1 MRDLRRP
8 LATLLLA
15 SAALTLSAQQKL
27 DLLSRLSLMQQRN
40 QNLPVYNSRLRDFAP
55 RQAATHTM
63 AMVEFK
69 DGEALDSLAAQ
80 GGKVLKTRGNIAIVT
95 LPLAQVEQV
104 AALKGVKRVQLP
116 RRVYQKMNLV
126 REAVGVDR
134 IHQGFDLPQSYT
146 GKGVVT
152 GIVDGGIDPNHLN
165 FLNGDGS
172 TRFGYISRIYQ
183 SNASKTGYVY
193 ENYYP
198 RVVLPSVQGDNL
210 FAIEDFTTD
219 SRTSFHGTH
228 TTGIMAGGYKGSL
241 LMAQTAADGMT
252 TTNVTVDNPYY
263 GCATESELVASCG
276 DLYDQFIAF
285 GVDDIISYA
294 EKSGPAPK
302 PCVVNLSLGSNLGA
316 HDSTSLMNRFL
327 GECGKDAIV
336 CVAAG
341 NEADYPVALTKTFA
355 AEDTTVQTFLR
366 PMQEGAF
373 ATASNTYYNL
383 RNGSLYVYSSDSTMF
398 ALQAVVYN
406 AKRHRIVARFPLDY
420 NSDGQLVS
428 WSTGGD
434 YAIDG
439 AQSNAMFSKMFQ
451 GYIAL
456 ASAKDTETGRYY
468 ALADFLTTD
477 DQQNNADGDYRIGIV
492 VTGHDG
498 QRVDVYG
505 DAQFDYFDDYDEAG
519 WSEGSRNGTI
529 NDLACAPNVISVGC
543 YNVRDHWPSIDGYVY
558 GYGNNEF
565 PVGQVSRFSSFGTLL
580 DGRNLPDVC
589 APGSSVVSS
598 TNTYCVEN
606 ANMGYTDAALQ
617 AKTTVNGK
625 TYYWQQTLG
634 TSMSTPVVA
643 GSIAL
648 WLQADPSLT
657 YNDVIGIIRKTA
669 VVDDDVRQGDSVQ
682 WGAGKFDAY
691 AGLKEVL
698 QHVSAGVRG
707 VTASHTAKP
716 IVTPCGWRTFRVLLA
731 GAKRLDLRVYS
742 LSGQCL
748 LSSDSNGE
756 EATVDATGWR
766 DGVYLLQVN
775 GLPAQRVAIY

>member
-1 MRDLRRP
+1 MRDLQRT

-15 SAALTLSAQQKL
+15 GTALTLPAQQKL
-27 DLLSRLSLMQQRN
+27 DLLSRLYLMQQRN
-40 QNLPVYNSRLRDFAP
+40 HSLPAYNSRLRDFAP
-55 RQAATHTM
+55 RPSQSSTM

-69 DGEALDSLAAQ
+69 DKEALDSLTAQ
-80 GGKVLKTRGNIAIVT
+80 GGKVLKIRGNIAIVT
-95 LPLAQVEQV
+95 LPLASIEQV
-104 AALKGVKRVQLP
+104 AALKTIRRVQLP
-116 RRVYQKMNLV
+116 RKVYQKMNLV
-126 REAVGVDR
+126 REVVGVDK
-134 IHQGFDLPQSYT
+134 IHQGIDLPQAYT

-152 GIVDGGIDPNHLN
+152 GIVDSGIDPNHVN
-165 FLNGDGS
+165 FLNSDGG

-183 SNASKTGYVY
+183 SNTSKTGYVY

-198 RVVLPSVQGDNL
+198 RQVLPNVKGDNL

-241 LMAQTAADGMT
+241 LMAQTAADGAT
-252 TTNVTVDNPYY
+252 STNVTADNPYY

-294 EKSGPAPK
+294 EQSGSSRK

-316 HDSTSLMNRFL
+316 HDSTSLMNRYL
-327 GECGKDAIV
+327 GECGKDAII

-355 AEDTTVQTFLR
+355 AEDTMVQTFLR

-373 ATASNTYYNL
+373 TTASHTYYNL
-383 RNGSLYVYSSDSTMF
+383 RNGSLYVYSGDSTMF
-398 ALQAVVYN
+398 TLQAVIFN
-406 AKRHRIVARFPLDY
+406 AKRHRVVARFPLDY
-420 NSDGQLVS
+420 NSDGQLIS

-439 AQSNAMFSKMFQ
+439 AQSNTIFSKMFQ

-468 ALADFLTTD
+468 AIADFLTTD

-498 QRVDVYG
+498 QRIDVYG
-505 DAQFDYFDDYDEAG
+505 DAQFDYFDNYDEAG
-519 WSEGSRNGTI
+519 WTKGSRNGTI
-529 NDLACAPNVISVGC
+529 NDMACAPNVISVGC
-543 YNVRDHWPSIDGYVY
+543 YNIRDHWPSIDGYVY
-558 GYGNNEF
+558 GYNNSEF
-565 PVGQVSRFSSFGTLL
+565 PVGQISRFSSFGTLM

-589 APGSSVVSS
+589 APGSSVISS

-606 ANMGYTDAALQ
+606 ASMGYTDAALQ
-617 AKTTVNGK
+617 AKATLNGK

-648 WLQADPSLT
+648 WLQANPDLT
-657 YNDVIGIIRKTA
+657 YDDVIRIIRKTA
-669 VVDDDVRQGDSVQ
+669 IVDADVQQGDSVQ

-698 QHVSAGVRG
+698 NGLAAGVRG
-707 VTASHTAKP
+707 ITADDTPKPVVTLS
-716 IVTPCGWRTFRVLLA
+716 GWRTFRVLLA
-731 GAKRLDLRVYS
+731 GAKQINLRVYN

-748 LSSDSNGE
+748 MSTDKLGE
-756 EATVDATGWR
+756 EATVDASGWQ
-766 DGVYLLQVN
+766 DGIYLLQVN
-775 GLPAQRVAIY
+775 GQPAQRIAIY

>member
-1 MRDLRRP
+1 MRDLRRQ

-15 SAALTLSAQQKL
+15 SAALTLPAQQKL

-69 DGEALDSLAAQ
+69 DGAALDSLAAQ

-95 LPLAQVEQV
+95 LPLARVEQV

-126 REAVGVDR
+126 RATVGVDR
-134 IHQGFDLPQSYT
+134 IHQGFDLPQAYT

-165 FLNGDGS
+165 FLNVDGS

-183 SNASKTGYVY
+183 SSASKTGYVY

-198 RVVLPSVQGDNL
+198 RVVLPSIQGDNL

-252 TTNVTVDNPYY
+252 STNVTMDNPYY

-341 NEADYPVALTKTFA
+341 NEADYPVALTKNFS

-398 ALQAVVYN
+398 ALQAVIYN

-420 NSDGQLVS
+420 DSDGQLVS

-439 AQSNAMFSKMFQ
+439 AQSNAMLSKMFQ

-477 DQQNNADGDYRIGIV
+477 DQQNNAEGDYRIGIV

-519 WSEGSRNGTI
+519 WSDGSRNGAI

-558 GYGNNEF
+558 GYNNNEF
-565 PVGQVSRFSSFGTLL
+565 PEGQVSRFSSFGTLL

-589 APGSSVVSS
+589 APGSSVISS

-698 QHVSAGVRG
+698 QHVSSGVRG
-707 VTASHTAKP
+707 VTASQTVKP
-716 IVTPCGWRTFRVLLA
+716 IVTPCGWRTFRVLLV

-748 LSSDSNGE
+748 LSSDCNGE

>member
-15 SAALTLSAQQKL
+15 SAALTLLAQQKL

-104 AALKGVKRVQLP
+104 AALKGIKRVQLP

-146 GKGVVT
+146 GQGVVT

-558 GYGNNEF
+558 GYNNNEF

-707 VTASHTAKP
+707 VTASHTVKP

-731 GAKRLDLRVYS
+731 GAKRLNLRVYS

>member
-15 SAALTLSAQQKL
+15 SAALMLSAQQKL

-40 QNLPVYNSRLRDFAP
+40 QNLPVYNSRMRDFAP

-104 AALKGVKRVQLP
+104 AALKGIKRVQLP

-341 NEADYPVALTKTFA
+341 NEADYPVALTKTFS

-558 GYGNNEF
+558 GYNNNEF

-580 DGRNLPDVC
+580 NGRNLPDVC

-606 ANMGYTDAALQ
+606 ANMGYPDAALQ

-742 LSGQCL
+742 ISGQCL